1 MLCQSRNIP
10 QAFISPLL
18 RMWLWVC
25 AACSCGRDISCPAWA
40 AAALCPTK
48 IRVDAGLS
56 WEVLLCLSYSFSSGC
71 HDSPLWKSLFILSGN
86 LSCQTSWLVPTE
98 SKQIPPLRL
107 EVVGESKPCNNCCL
121 AELWSIEQKSVF
133 FSWED
138 SIWVKAEPGSEVG
151 DMVDAASLE
160 LSCRTASVSV
170 EELALSTVLTSYWTS
185 QILMLEKNKD
195 RHWVN
200 GRRRYCEEQEEHN
213 IQGEKHRQW
222 LKRDREL

>member
-1 MLCQSRNIP
+1 MGVLPLLLELPLSAFRKTALILPPLKMLCQSRNIP

-121 AELWSIEQKSVF
+121 AGLWSIEQKSVVF
-133 FSWED
+133 FLR
-138 SIWVKAEPGSEVG
+138 G
-151 DMVDAASLE
+151 LN
-160 LSCRTASVSV
+160 LS
-170 EELALSTVLTSYWTS
+170 
-185 QILMLEKNKD
+185 K
-195 RHWVN
+195 
-200 GRRRYCEEQEEHN
+200 GRAWQ
-213 IQGEKHRQW
+213 
-222 LKRDREL
+222 